1 MQQVNRLKE
10 MLKERGGIYV
20 DTCFAAYQSSQDAIL
35 AHDEES
41 IFSHFGVFS
50 QDLTNSIS
58 DSIQDKMMEAGE
70 KKTIVK
76 RVFCILIEGLQ
87 NIRLHSFPDEKN
99 IHLSHLIV
107 SKSNTSYKI
116 SFGNIVNSSEKSIL
130 IKQIMLL
137 NGLSE
142 SLVKEMYIN
151 VLSQGTLSEKG
162 GAGLGFI
169 TMKMKS
175 SKDFIYHFTA
185 LEEDLHY
192 FDFSLELFK

>member
-1 MQQVNRLKE
+1 

-20 DTCFAAYQSSQDAIL
+20 DTCFAAYQSCQDVIL
-35 AHDEES
+35 SRGEES
-41 IFSHFGVFS
+41 VFSHFGVFS
-50 QDLTNSIS
+50 QDLTNSIA
-58 DSIQDKMMEAGE
+58 DSIEGKMIEAGE

-99 IHLSHLIV
+99 IHLSHLTV
-107 SKSNTSYKI
+107 SKSKTSYKI
-116 SFGNIVNSSEKSIL
+116 SFGNIVNSSEKAIL

-175 SKDFIYHFTA
+175 SKDFIYNFTA
-185 LEEDLHY
+185 LEKDLHY
-192 FDFSLELFK
+192 FDLTLELYI